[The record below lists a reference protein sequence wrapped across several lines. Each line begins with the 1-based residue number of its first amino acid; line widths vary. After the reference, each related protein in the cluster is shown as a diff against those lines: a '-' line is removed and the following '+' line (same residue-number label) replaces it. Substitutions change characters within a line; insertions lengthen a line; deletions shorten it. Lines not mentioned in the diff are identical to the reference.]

1 MERLRGRR
9 ILLGVTGSI
18 AAYKAPLL
26 LRELQRQG
34 AQVRVVV
41 SESALRFVTEGTL
54 AAFAPVVSRV
64 FPPGLPGSWH
74 VEWARWAEVMLIA
87 PCSATTL
94 SKLAA
99 GIGDTAPTLLACSL
113 PETTPLVLAPAM
125 DPELWERPAIRRAIE
140 QLRGDGAWIIPPA
153 FGELASGALGIG
165 RLPEIET
172 ILSTAEGAL
181 TTGVLTPARRQLWGG
196 RHVLVTAGPTR
207 EALDAVRYLSNSST
221 GRMGYALAEACRDRG
236 ASVVL
241 ISGPVALPPPPGMV
255 VELVETA
262 EHMAAAVLRYREW
275 ADVVIAA
282 AAVADY
288 TPVETWAGKLKK
300 GDRELLL
307 RLRPTVDILATLGAQ
322 RRAGQLLVGF
332 ALEAEA
338 EWSAAEQKR
347 QRKGVDL
354 LVLNSL
360 RWGSIGRAENTIAL
374 FLPDGRI
381 RIFPPRAKRVCAEW
395 IVNAIEELLHGPER
409 EQETAAAPG
418 GSR

>member
-1 MERLRGRR
+1 MESLRGRR
-9 ILLGVTGSI
+9 VVLGVTGSI
-18 AAYKAPLL
+18 AAYKAPLF

-34 AQVRVVV
+34 AEVRVVV
-41 SESALRFVTEGTL
+41 SEAALHFVAEAALT
-54 AAFAPVVSRV
+54 AFAPVVSRV

-94 SKLAA
+94 GKLVC
-99 GIGDTAPTLLACSL
+99 GIADTAPTLLACSL
-113 PETTPLVLAPAM
+113 PKTTPLVLAPAM
-125 DPELWERPAIRRAIE
+125 DTELWERPAVQRAVE
-140 QLRGDGAWIIPPA
+140 QLRREGVWIIPPA
-153 FGELASGALGIG
+153 FGELASGAVGLG
-165 RLPEIET
+165 RLPEVEA
-172 ILSTAEGAL
+172 ILSTVEGAL
-181 TTGVLTPARRQLWGG
+181 TTGVLSAARQQLWSG

-207 EALDAVRYLSNSST
+207 EPVDALRYLSNHST

-241 ISGPVALPPPPGMV
+241 ISGPAAVPPPPGIV
-255 VELVETA
+255 VEQVETA
-262 EHMAAAVLRYREW
+262 EHMLAAVLRYREW
-275 ADVVIAA
+275 ADVIIAA

-288 TPVETWAGKLKK
+288 TPAETWPGKLKR
-300 GDRELLL
+300 GSHDLLL
-307 RLRPTVDILATLGAQ
+307 RLRPTEDILATLGAH

-338 EWSAAEQKR
+338 EWAAAEQKR

-360 RWGSIGRAENTIAL
+360 RWGSIGRPDNTIAL

-381 RIFPPRAKRVCAEW
+381 RMFPPRSKRVCAEW
-395 IVNAIEELLHGPER
+395 IVDALEELLSGNGP
-409 EQETAAAPG
+409 
-418 GSR
+418 